1 MTNSTISL
9 NADAFLYTMRG
20 RSFAFVGA
28 AMILRARLAL
38 AADNRLPRAFIS
50 QLFRARTV
58 RVVALL
64 DEVMDFAF
72 CEDDK
77 GMIYS
82 PAIDRAMNVSD
93 LPVTAGQAM

>member
-1 MTNSTISL
+1 MTNSTISF

-38 AADNRLPRAFIS
+38 AADNRLPRAVIPH
-50 QLFRARTV
+50 LFRAKTV
-58 RVVALL
+58 RVLALL

-82 PAIDRAMNVSD
+82 PAIDRAMNVSEF
-93 LPVTAGQAM
+93 PVPAGRVM